1 LAEIFGAL
9 RGIVSII
16 DLLKH
21 FLNKKVRLIL
31 ESNAKTVRVQHM
43 VYLLVIWKRIAE
55 GTVQSVIENPPS
67 IMLENVEESI
77 TFEACGA
84 KFEQTGIQGMPTV
97 RQTLPSKST
106 FKQKF
111 YLMSAIKEV
120 EPSEASQ

>member
-9 RGIVSII
+9 REIVSII

-21 FLNKKVRLIL
+21 FLNKRVRLIL
-31 ESNAKTVRVQHM
+31 ESNARTIRVRPM
-43 VYLLVIWKRIAE
+43 VFVLVIWKRVAE

-77 TFEACGA
+77 TFEASGA
-84 KFEQTGIQGMPTV
+84 KFEQTGIQGMPTI
-97 RQTLPSKST
+97 RQTLPSKSR

-111 YLMSAIKEV
+111 YQA
-120 EPSEASQ
+120 PSER